1 MLGNENVTF
10 TATLRFYTGRYK
22 AAIIMNLYD
31 TCNSKEN
38 VELPVAQGDNAQIR
52 GKKGGGV

>member
-1 MLGNENVTF
+1 
-10 TATLRFYTGRYK
+10 
-22 AAIIMNLYD
+22 MNLYD

-52 GKKGGGV
+52 GKKKGGGIIVNLCNTI